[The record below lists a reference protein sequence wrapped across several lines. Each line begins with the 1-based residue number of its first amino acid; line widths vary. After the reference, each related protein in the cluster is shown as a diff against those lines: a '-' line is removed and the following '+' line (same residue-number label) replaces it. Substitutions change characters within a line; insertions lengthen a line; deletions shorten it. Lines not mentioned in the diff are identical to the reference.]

1 MPRGNR
7 ALRRGFILL
16 EMLYWTTC
24 GTFNTYMVSFMTAE
38 RGVSASTAGL
48 LLALMMASACTGQF
62 VIGAICDKH
71 QNNRRVFMGGMA
83 LIILLQ
89 LGIYFSPSM
98 WMLGLFYM
106 MLGFVQQALASV
118 LDTWLIRSF
127 PEDPN
132 AYSPIR
138 ALGSLSY
145 AFVMVVMGF
154 SVENIGHVVMPIYSS
169 LLAVLGILVAV
180 RMPEIPPLALEQTAA
195 SSQKGALKSLSP
207 VVWLF
212 ILSMGIMGM
221 ANIPLLNL
229 NLMVLE
235 NVGGTVSAMGIA
247 TACNTVAEFLV
258 MRYPRPFSRLSAQ
271 RQILLAGGLYVGSTL
286 LMIFAKSV
294 WLLYVVYFFNGMGYG
309 IILPARRRFVNEEVP
324 QEAHNRVHC
333 LGDMSY
339 SNLGGLLG
347 NRVGGMLIDFKGVR
361 LMATVSLGLQ
371 SIGVVMIAMLK
382 RNSAQKSQ
390 RKANIS

>member
-1 MPRGNR
+1 MLRDNRG
-7 ALRRGFILL
+7 LRRGFILL
-16 EMLYWTTC
+16 EMLYWMTC
-24 GTFNTYMVSFMTAE
+24 GTFNTYMVSFLTAE
-38 RGVSASTAGL
+38 RGVSASMAGL
-48 LLALMMASACTGQF
+48 LLALMMASACAGQF

-71 QNNRRVFMGGMA
+71 QNNRRVFIGGMA

-89 LGIYFSPSM
+89 LGIYFSPSLG
-98 WMLGLFYM
+98 MLAVFYM
-106 MLGFVQQALASV
+106 ALGFVQQALASV

-127 PEDPN
+127 PDDPN

-154 SVENIGHVVMPIYSS
+154 SVEKIGHVVMPVYSS
-169 LLAVLGILVAV
+169 LLAVIGIIVAA
-180 RMPEIPPLALEQTAA
+180 RMPEIPPLIPVKAEAA
-195 SSQKGALKSLSP
+195 SQKGTLKMLSP
-207 VVWLF
+207 AVWLF
-212 ILSMGIMGM
+212 IISMGIMGM

-235 NVGGTVSAMGIA
+235 NVGGTVAAMGIA

-258 MRYPRPFSRLSAQ
+258 MRYPKPFSRLSAQ
-271 RQILLAGGLYVGSTL
+271 KQILLAGCLYLGSTL
-286 LMIFAKSV
+286 VMVFARNV
-294 WLLYVVYFFNGMGYG
+294 WLLYAVYFFNGMGYG

-324 QEAHNRVHC
+324 PEALNRVHC

-347 NRVGGMLIDFKGVR
+347 NRVGGLLIDVRGVR
-361 LMATVSLGLQ
+361 LMAAVSLCLQ
-371 SIGVVMIAMLK
+371 GIGVAMIASLK
-382 RNSAQKSQ
+382 RMSA
-390 RKANIS
+390 RKRSA